1 MFGSVSILNS
11 AQDICTVVLKVHGL
25 QHTHV
30 LCLPGNMYIYIH
42 IYIYICI
49 YIYIWAQVTVGLIL
63 I

>member
-30 LCLPGNMYIYIH
+30 LCLPGNMYIY
-42 IYIYICI
+42 